1 MTLALE
7 VFSQQLKAE
16 FNIKGTDSIDYD
28 DEEEEMKASMTGEG
42 RVQRVLEIPQAAVG
56 LIAGKAGK
64 KLYALRK
71 KSGAYISLISKNN
84 KTSKGLAKLSIS
96 GTAIAVETALNSLK
110 QSLADYDV
118 DHPAV

>member
-16 FNIKGTDSIDYD
+16 FNMKDSIDYD
-28 DEEEEMKASMTGEG
+28 DEEEERKSMTGEG
-42 RVQRVLEIPQAAVG
+42 RVQKVLEIPQASVG

-84 KTSKGLAKLSIS
+84 KTSKGLARLSIS
-96 GTAIAVETALNSLK
+96 GTAIAVETALNALK
-110 QSLADYDV
+110 QSLADFDV